1 MYDVLWCRCLLRFAC
16 WLLLVVRRVRFV
28 VCLFA
33 SYWLCVGVCRLLFCL
48 VFDDCV
54 LVLFV
59 GC

>member
-1 MYDVLWCRCLLRFAC
+1 MLSFRCLLRFAC
-16 WLLLVVRRVRFV
+16 WLLLVVRRVMFV

-33 SYWLCVGVCRLLFCL
+33 SYWLLVGVCCVLFCL

-54 LVLFV
+54 VVLFV